1 MIRKCNPDDFESIYN
16 IINDAAEA
24 YKGVIPEDRWS
35 TPYMTKDELQH
46 EIDDGIVF
54 WGYEDSGALVGV
66 MGIQDVKDV
75 TLIRHSY
82 VRTARQGEGIGRRLL
97 IELREKTERP
107 ILIGTWAAAVWAIR
121 FYEKHGFRLV
131 SSEEKDRLL
140 KTYWSIPERQIET
153 SVVLRD
159 QK

>member
-1 MIRKCNPDDFESIYN
+1 MIRQCNHNDFEAICT

-24 YKGVIPEDRWS
+24 YKGIIPEDQWKV
-35 TPYMTKDELQH
+35 PYMSKDELQR
-46 EIDDGIVF
+46 EIDDGVVF
-54 WGYEDSGALVGV
+54 WGLEESGTLIGV

-82 VRTARQGEGIGRRLL
+82 VRTANQGEGIGSRLL
-97 IELREKTERP
+97 SELREKTGRP
-107 ILIGTWAAAVWAIR
+107 ILIGTWADAVWAIQ
-121 FYEKHGFRLV
+121 FYEKHGFHLV

-153 SVVLRD
+153 SVVLAD
-159 QK
+159 QR

>member
-1 MIRKCNPDDFESIYN
+1 MIRQCNSGDFEAIYT

-24 YKGVIPEDRWS
+24 YKGVIPEDRLN

-46 EIDDGIVF
+46 EIDDGVVF
-54 WGYEDSGALVGV
+54 WGYEDDGALVGV

-82 VRTARQGEGIGRRLL
+82 VRTARQNEGIGGRLL
-97 IELREKTERP
+97 SELREKTGRP
-107 ILIGTWAAAVWAIR
+107 ILIGTWADAIWAIR
-121 FYEKHGFRLV
+121 FYERHGFRLV

-153 SVVLRD
+153 SVVLAD
-159 QK
+159 Q